1 MIKMSVYLMYLIKP
15 NDLNTSKLWV
25 IMKRKIT
32 LKDTRQFLV
41 IVVPNLML
49 K

>member
-1 MIKMSVYLMYLIKP
+1 MNLIKP

-25 IMKRKIT
+25 IMNRKIT
-32 LKDTRQFLV
+32 LKDTGSFLV